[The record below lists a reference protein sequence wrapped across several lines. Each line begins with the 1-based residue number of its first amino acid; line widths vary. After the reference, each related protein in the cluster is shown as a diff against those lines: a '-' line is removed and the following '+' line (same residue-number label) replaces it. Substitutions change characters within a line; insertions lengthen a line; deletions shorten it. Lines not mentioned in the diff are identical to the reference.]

1 MENPLVTLSPCSSN
15 MSLQTKVELELE
27 ADPLHRAK
35 VFMVWD
41 QREQWHNK
49 MATHSHY
56 YNRVPCPSCARE
68 WVEHYD
74 QYCTRDEQLR
84 EIAKKERNYG
94 QNL

>member
-1 MENPLVTLSPCSSN
+1 MVKPVVTLSPCSSN
-15 MSLQTKVELELE
+15 MSPHTKIGLELE

-49 MATHSHY
+49 MMATHY
-56 YNRVPCPSCARE
+56 YNRVPCPACGRE
-68 WVEHYD
+68 WVEHHD